1 VLLISIV
8 GLMIITS
15 QISSFMYGTL
25 IHIEIIQIRG
35 IICLGNTREEAR
47 NMEKVYAFTDE
58 YGAFGWEIDNP
69 SVSTHFIIT
78 AIIVKES
85 DLVDFMQKSEILRKK
100 HFQTGEIKSSKIG
113 KDHSRRLRILADLQ
127 DIPFS
132 IFSVCI
138 DKKLCL
144 ENMSARGLQYKKSF
158 YKFMNNIVHREL
170 RRAFK
175 QIVVVADE
183 IGSNEYMQSFCE
195 YVSNHQDIPS
205 LFGDAQF
212 SFQNSKYDVRIQIA
226 DLISGTLAYVYD
238 SHKRSADVPDYLKI
252 LRNKIIRVEL
262 YPKTYKT
269 YTLENSAIADDY
281 DEDIARLCFAQ
292 AAKFVEHNADSPD
305 PEIQAQVVVL
315 QYLLFRFM
323 NNDTRGYIYTYELK
337 QQLSNT
343 DLRNLSDQAFRMRI
357 IGKLRDKGVVIAS
370 SQKGYKIPSKQ
381 SELYDFINHDA
392 KIVIPMLARL
402 KKCRDLI
409 KLGTVNGLDLLDHP
423 EYEQLRVYFDS
434 LSVTEEDN

>member
-1 VLLISIV
+1 
-8 GLMIITS
+8 
-15 QISSFMYGTL
+15 
-25 IHIEIIQIRG
+25 
-35 IICLGNTREEAR
+35 
-47 NMEKVYAFTDE
+47 MEKVYAFTDE

-195 YVSNHQDIPS
+195 YVRV
-205 LFGDAQF
+205 FGRCPA
-212 SFQNSKYDVRIQIA
+212 
-226 DLISGTLAYVYD
+226 
-238 SHKRSADVPDYLKI
+238 PM
-252 LRNKIIRVEL
+252 
-262 YPKTYKT
+262 
-269 YTLENSAIADDY
+269 
-281 DEDIARLCFAQ
+281 
-292 AAKFVEHNADSPD
+292 
-305 PEIQAQVVVL
+305 
-315 QYLLFRFM
+315 LFRRRVPALPG
-323 NNDTRGYIYTYELK
+323 NAGTRPRWVPVPVRGDTGNLPPRHRHNDSWRG
-337 QQLSNT
+337 
-343 DLRNLSDQAFRMRI
+343 RAPF
-357 IGKLRDKGVVIAS
+357 
-370 SQKGYKIPSKQ
+370 
-381 SELYDFINHDA
+381 
-392 KIVIPMLARL
+392 
-402 KKCRDLI
+402 
-409 KLGTVNGLDLLDHP
+409 HP
-423 EYEQLRVYFDS
+423 V
-434 LSVTEEDN
+434 

>member
-1 VLLISIV
+1 
-8 GLMIITS
+8 
-15 QISSFMYGTL
+15 
-25 IHIEIIQIRG
+25 
-35 IICLGNTREEAR
+35 
-47 NMEKVYAFTDE
+47 
-58 YGAFGWEIDNP
+58 
-69 SVSTHFIIT
+69 
-78 AIIVKES
+78 
-85 DLVDFMQKSEILRKK
+85 
-100 HFQTGEIKSSKIG
+100 
-113 KDHSRRLRILADLQ
+113 
-127 DIPFS
+127 
-132 IFSVCI
+132 
-138 DKKLCL
+138 
-144 ENMSARGLQYKKSF
+144 
-158 YKFMNNIVHREL
+158 
-170 RRAFK
+170 
-175 QIVVVADE
+175 
-183 IGSNEYMQSFCE
+183 MQSFCE

-434 LSVTEEDN
+434 LPVTEEDN

>member
-1 VLLISIV
+1 
-8 GLMIITS
+8 MD
-15 QISSFMYGTL
+15 
-25 IHIEIIQIRG
+25 
-35 IICLGNTREEAR
+35 N
-47 NMEKVYAFTDE
+47 VYAFTDE

-85 DLVDFMQKSEILRKK
+85 DLADFEKGAEALRKK
-100 HFQTGEIKSSKIG
+100 HFQTGEIKSTKIG
-113 KDHSRRLRILADLQ
+113 KDHKRRLRILADLQ

-138 DKKLCL
+138 DKKMCL
-144 ENMSARGLQYKKSF
+144 ENMSMQGLQYKKSF

-175 QIVVVADE
+175 HITVVADE
-183 IGSNEYMQSFCE
+183 IGSNEYMQSFCQ
-195 YVSNHQDIPS
+195 YVSNHQDMPN
-205 LFGDAQF
+205 LFGDTQF
-212 SFQNSKYDVRIQIA
+212 SFQNSKADVRIQIA
-226 DLISGTLAYVYD
+226 DLISGTLAYVFD
-238 SHKRSADVPDYLKI
+238 HHKKGPDVPDYLGI
-252 LRNKIIRVEL
+252 LGSKLIRVEP
-262 YPKTYKT
+262 YPKTYKS
-269 YTLENSAIADDY
+269 YILESSAIAEDY

-292 AAKFVEHNADSPD
+292 AVSFIEHHADEVD
-305 PEIQAQVVVL
+305 PEVQAQIIVL

-337 QQLSNT
+337 QQLTNT
-343 DLRNLSDQAFRMRI
+343 ELQGLSDQAFRMRI
-357 IGKLRDKGVVIAS
+357 IGKLRDKGVIIAS

-402 KKCRDLI
+402 KKCRDLV
-409 KLGTVNGLDLLDHP
+409 KLGTANQLDLLSHS
-423 EYEQLRVYFDS
+423 EYDS
-434 LSVTEEDN
+434 LRIFFNALDTAEHTF